1 MWYGLVIYLPLE
13 KVAMMNLKKKKIETI
28 NIKILVHTVKLNIQL
43 EKDQMA
49 QRQLYISQV

>member
-1 MWYGLVIYLPLE
+1 MWDGLVIYLPLE
-13 KVAMMNLKKKKIETI
+13 KAAMINLKKKKIETI

-49 QRQLYISQV
+49 QSMCI